1 MTNFTLRF
9 IKVIA
14 MQPVR
19 IGILSDTHLTGP
31 TPEFKK
37 LVDLCFAGTSMILH
51 AGDLTDPLILSA
63 FNGKEVHAVHG
74 NMCSSAG
81 LQALPRKKIITV
93 GNFTIGIIHNTG
105 YAYDF
110 EDQLALEFDTVDCIV
125 YGHTHR
131 PICHKSGGILYI
143 NPGSFQSTGRFGAP
157 GTFAILEAGTK
168 LSASL
173 YKVPVRR

>member
-1 MTNFTLRF
+1 
-9 IKVIA
+9 
-14 MQPVR
+14 
-19 IGILSDTHLTGP
+19 
-31 TPEFKK
+31 
-37 LVDLCFAGTSMILH
+37 
-51 AGDLTDPLILSA
+51 
-63 FNGKEVHAVHG
+63 
-74 NMCSSAG
+74 MCSSAG

-157 GTFAILEAGTK
+157 GTFAILEAGAK